1 MIQKYL
7 ENSKGDKLKLVLK
20 KLLEMVV
27 PLCKCQFGNYIMQY
41 IVEHGPVE
49 EKNAVLAVVKANF
62 INLSLDKFASN
73 VVEKAIRNSNDFY
86 RKELLQVLQ
95 APSLNNQYILVLY
108 SIGLVVLAQGQFS
121 NYVIQRFL
129 EYCDRTTQKNIM
141 ALINEGSNL
150 TAIKD
155 SQFGRHVL
163 SQIEKYR

>member
-1 MIQKYL
+1 
-7 ENSKGDKLKLVLK
+7 
-20 KLLEMVV
+20 MVV

-49 EKNAVLAVVKANF
+49 EKNAVLATVKGNF

-95 APSLNNQYILVLY
+95 APSLNNQ
-108 SIGLVVLAQGQFS
+108 IGLVVLAQGQYS

-141 ALINEGSNL
+141 ALISETNNL
-150 TAIKD
+150 AAVKD
-155 SQFGRHVL
+155 SQYGRHVL